1 MPRGISV
8 YQSYQSIDR
17 LIDMFYHEVNAYFFS
32 LVILFNVA
40 QTKLLVFSP
49 PKENYLSDDVFHKKN
64 DVSSKIHIPF

>member
-1 MPRGISV
+1 
-8 YQSYQSIDR
+8 
-17 LIDMFYHEVNAYFFS
+17 MFYHEVNAYFFS